1 MEFKFETEGP
11 SLVYL
16 LTCIIK
22 TWVEQEGWEA
32 GCGEEESGSGQEEGG
47 VASVI
52 VCMVARAQWLSAA
65 YTRVDWEQRQTRT
78 PQEGKWLSESFNL
91 LL

>member
-1 MEFKFETEGP
+1 MDFKFETEGP

-22 TWVEQEGWEA
+22 RGKGLELSRKGGRWDVGRK
-32 GCGEEESGSGQEEGG
+32 SGSGQEEGG

-52 VCMVARAQWLSAA
+52 VCMVARAQ
-65 YTRVDWEQRQTRT
+65 
-78 PQEGKWLSESFNL
+78 
-91 LL
+91 